1 LLTNK
6 LQGVIFDLDDT
17 LVSST
22 LNFNKIKRSLNC
34 PQNIDLLNFL
44 DGKPQAERSIIEQQL
59 IDYEISEAASSVILK
74 GTYNLLTLLHDLN
87 MPIAIVTRNCREAA
101 LIKINNNNLNI
112 PILISRVEHPAK
124 PAPDALLFLANQ
136 WNNPPENLLYVGDYL
151 YDIQAA
157 INAKTMSCLVTH
169 GNTPD
174 YAHLAT
180 LVVNELTDLQ
190 KIIENTHS
198 V

>member
-1 LLTNK
+1 MLINK

-17 LVSST
+17 LVSSS
-22 LNFNKIKRSLNC
+22 LNFKNIKKSLGC
-34 PQNIDLLNFL
+34 PLDTDVLDFL
-44 DGKPQAERSIIEQQL
+44 DGKTQPEKGILEQKL
-59 IDYEISEAASSVILK
+59 ISHEIKEATESVKLE
-74 GTYNLLTLLHDLN
+74 GADNLLTLLHKLN
-87 MPIAIVTRNCREAA
+87 MPIAIVTRNCRDAA

-112 PILISRVEHPAK
+112 PILISREEHLAK

-136 WNNPPENLLYVGDYL
+136 WNIPSENLLYVGDYL

-157 INAKTMSCLVTH
+157 INANTMSCLVTH

-180 LVVNELTDLQ
+180 FVVNELTDLQ
-190 KIIENTHS
+190 KIIETTHD

>member
-22 LNFNKIKRSLNC
+22 LNFNKIKKSLNC

-44 DGKPQAERSIIEQQL
+44 DGKTQPEKGRIEQKL
-59 IDYEISEAASSVILK
+59 IGYEIKEAAESVKLE
-74 GTYNLLTLLHDLN
+74 GADNLLTLLHKLN
-87 MPIAIVTRNCREAA
+87 MPIAIVTRNCRDAA

-112 PILISRVEHPAK
+112 PILISREEHQAK

-136 WNNPPENLLYVGDYL
+136 WNIPPENLLYVGDYL

-157 INAKTMSCLVTH
+157 INANTMSCLVTH

-180 LVVNELTDLQ
+180 FVVNELTGLQ
-190 KIIENTHS
+190 KIIETTHD

>member
-22 LNFNKIKRSLNC
+22 LNFNKIKKSLNC

-44 DGKPQAERSIIEQQL
+44 DGKPQPERSIIEQQL

-87 MPIAIVTRNCREAA
+87 MPIAIVTRNCRDAA
-101 LIKINNNNLNI
+101 LNKINNNNLNI
-112 PILISRVEHPAK
+112 PILISREEHPAK

-136 WNNPPENLLYVGDYL
+136 WNIPPENLLYVGDYL